1 MDMADLDCN
10 VTAETAEM
18 PGYLVGFAMT
28 VERWV
33 DGTLVELVERDEI
46 EAWWRATWAEHASEA
61 ERSDKVPTS
70 IDSSNLATGDLTE
83 DLTFSVRPGQ
93 LIP

>member
-1 MDMADLDCN
+1 
-10 VTAETAEM
+10 M

-83 DLTFSVRPGQ
+83 DWTFAVRPGQ

>member
-1 MDMADLDCN
+1 MD
-10 VTAETAEM
+10 
-18 PGYLVGFAMT
+18 GT
-28 VERWV
+28 VEK
-33 DGTLVELVERDEI
+33 DEI
-46 EAWWRATWAEHASEA
+46 EAWWGATWDEHASEA

-83 DLTFSVRPGQ
+83 DWTLSVRPGQ

>member
-1 MDMADLDCN
+1 MAELDCN

-18 PGYLVGFAMT
+18 VGFAMT

-33 DGTLVELVERDEI
+33 EGTLVELVERDEI
-46 EAWWRATWAEHASEA
+46 EAWWDATWDEHASEA
-61 ERSDKVPTS
+61 EWSDKVPTS
-70 IDSSNLATGDLTE
+70 IDSSNILATADWTE
-83 DLTFSVRPGQ
+83 VWTLSVRPGQ